1 MELFSP
7 WKQDETIA
15 LAISG
20 GMDSMVL
27 YHVLRTTHAYA
38 SGQLILLHVNHG
50 QRTASIEEAEYIM
63 KMAQQDGHI
72 CEMTT
77 LDIPSDA
84 FSQERAREA
93 RYQFFD
99 TMMKKHGAS
108 ILLTA
113 HHLDDQYETILHS
126 LLSGR
131 HLPGAMGIPSDR
143 DMVDYRVV
151 RPLIGATREE
161 IAAYA
166 RHHGVVHF
174 EDETNSGTD
183 YTRNYI
189 RHRLMPSIKES
200 AHLQEEHLIRLRDD
214 MADIDGILKAEAETF
229 LEGRSKTLPRS
240 AFNAQKHIIR
250 FYIMQAWLKAD
261 GVELRRRYIEEIM
274 AVIASDT
281 ANAAFEA
288 GKTSIVI
295 SYDQITRKQ
304 GKDENVDVLRIE
316 RDGSYVFNGYRI
328 TTRLAAHQYPL
339 EVRTKEAGDRMKIPG
354 TGTKKLSR
362 IFIDGKVPRDEREK
376 MPVILDS
383 DHQIIALGEIYNI
396 MGNKEK
402 NSRLLIEKEFTDE
415 PEK

>member
-1 MELFSP
+1 MELFRP

-27 YHVLRTTHAYA
+27 YHVLRTTQTYA

-63 KMAQQDGHI
+63 KMAQHYGHI

-99 TMMKKHGAS
+99 TMMKRHGAT

-131 HLPGAMGIPSDR
+131 HLPGAMGIPAER
-143 DMVDYRVV
+143 DMETYRVV
-151 RPLIGATREE
+151 RPLIGVSRED

-166 RHHGVVHF
+166 RHHGIVHF
-174 EDETNSGTD
+174 EDETNSRTD

-189 RHRLMPSIKES
+189 RHRLMPPIKES
-200 AHLQEEHLIRLRDD
+200 VNLQESHLIRLRDD
-214 MADIDGILKAEAETF
+214 MADIDEILKAKAEAF
-229 LEGRSKTLPRS
+229 LEGRSKTLPRH
-240 AFNAQKHIIR
+240 AFNAEKHIIR
-250 FYIMQAWLKAD
+250 LYIMQTWLKAG

-281 ANAAFEA
+281 ANASFEA
-288 GKTSIVI
+288 GKARIVI
-295 SYDQITRKQ
+295 SYDHITRKQ
-304 GKDENVDVLRIE
+304 GKDENVGILRIE
-316 RDGSYVFNGYRI
+316 RDGSYAFNGYRI
-328 TTRLAAHQYPL
+328 TTRLAADQYPL
-339 EVRTKEAGDRMKIPG
+339 TVRTKKAGDRMKIPG

-362 IFIDGKVPRDEREK
+362 IFIDGKIPREEREK
-376 MPVILDS
+376 LPVILDS